1 MARLDPGASARW
13 VARRAKQAAT
23 SLKSEYEAGKR
34 GDESPVEPIFPTPAE
49 QLAAVQRLLTR
60 SPSPAT
66 AGATGPAD
74 GETIGDVEPPAGEDG
89 DTTEIDAAEV
99 ASALRRVDWQQVRA
113 VTTERTGEAAEAM
126 RTMARQVDWAKVQ
139 PVAAQVSSALI
150 AAVAAGRLPVG
161 GRLGPLVVKA
171 LTDRGTLASRVGAT
185 MQAGDDD
192 LPPDFRADLD
202 GDDSPAQPAPSEDG
216 AHVAPLP
223 RWNRRGGR

>member
-1 MARLDPGASARW
+1 
-13 VARRAKQAAT
+13 
-23 SLKSEYEAGKR
+23 
-34 GDESPVEPIFPTPAE
+34 
-49 QLAAVQRLLTR
+49 
-60 SPSPAT
+60 
-66 AGATGPAD
+66 
-74 GETIGDVEPPAGEDG
+74 
-89 DTTEIDAAEV
+89 
-99 ASALRRVDWQQVRA
+99 
-113 VTTERTGEAAEAM
+113 
-126 RTMARQVDWAKVQ
+126 MARQVDWAKVQ

-223 RWNRRGGR
+223 RWNLSLIHI